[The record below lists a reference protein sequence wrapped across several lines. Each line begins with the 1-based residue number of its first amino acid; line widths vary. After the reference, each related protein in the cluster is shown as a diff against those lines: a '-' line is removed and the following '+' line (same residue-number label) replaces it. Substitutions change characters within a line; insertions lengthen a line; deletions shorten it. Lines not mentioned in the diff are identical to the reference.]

1 MDNIL
6 ISGEVEETLKADV
19 PACKSNFNVISG
31 FCKLQTL
38 IFLDGLCNKD
48 VKKQLLVRFL
58 PSDLSSGATDKEI
71 YQFCKT
77 HGWTIYIDHTIHA
90 KTYIFDKLK
99 CILGSANATNRGI
112 GNVTNCNKEAS
123 AYFKLEDDQ
132 YKKVMTLY
140 KDAILLDDELYS
152 YIISQAE
159 DSIVIDKIEHQR
171 QRNEIIECLMPEDF
185 PDENSDIVELHNS
198 KAYKWLKMYLETK
211 DDKFA
216 YFGEL
221 SSVVHDV
228 FIKEPKP
235 FRKDI
240 KYYLANL
247 LASIKSNQ
255 DSTIVVTKPNY
266 SEKVTLIS
274 EDGK

>member
-1 MDNIL
+1 M
-6 ISGEVEETLKADV
+6 
-19 PACKSNFNVISG
+19 
-31 FCKLQTL
+31 
-38 IFLDGLCNKD
+38 
-48 VKKQLLVRFL
+48 
-58 PSDLSSGATDKEI
+58 I
-71 YQFCKT
+71 YVDYT
-77 HGWTIYIDHTIHA
+77 MHA
-90 KTYIFDKLK
+90 KTYIFDKMK

-112 GNVTNCNKEAS
+112 GDATNCNKEAS
-123 AYFKLEDDQ
+123 AYFKLDDEQ

-140 KDAILLDDELYS
+140 NDAILLDDQLYS
-152 YIISQAE
+152 YIISQVE
-159 DSIVIDKIEHQR
+159 DSTVIDRIKHHR
-171 QRNEIIECLMPEDF
+171 QRDEIIECLMPEDF
-185 PDENSDIVELHNS
+185 PDENADIVELHNS

-211 DDKFA
+211 EEKFA

-240 KYYLANL
+240 KFYLANL

-255 DSTIVVTKPNY
+255 DFSIVVTKPNY

-274 EDGK
+274 